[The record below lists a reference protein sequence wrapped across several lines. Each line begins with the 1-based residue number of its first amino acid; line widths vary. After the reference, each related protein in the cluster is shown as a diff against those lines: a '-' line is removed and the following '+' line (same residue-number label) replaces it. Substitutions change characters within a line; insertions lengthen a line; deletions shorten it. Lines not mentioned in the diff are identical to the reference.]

1 MNSGYLIM
9 NLAHQLKYQLN
20 QALLQEDLTVQQWAL
35 LQQLMLER
43 PLTAVQL
50 ANRLDMDKP
59 TVSGIVKRLVEKDF
73 LTKQA
78 NPTDQRS
85 QLLNL
90 TTAGQTAA
98 ITGQG
103 ISNQILD
110 AIIAPLSTEDQQLLN
125 QLLGKLIP
133 TKEQS

>member
-1 MNSGYLIM
+1 M

>member
-9 NLAHQLKYQLN
+9 NLAHQIKYQLN

-78 NPTDQRS
+78 NPADQRS

-90 TTAGQTAA
+90 TSTGQTAA
-98 ITGQG
+98 VTGQG
-103 ISNQILD
+103 ISNQIVD
-110 AIIAPLSTEDQQLLN
+110 AIMAPLSPEDQQRLN
-125 QLLGKLIP
+125 QLLGKLTP
-133 TKEQS
+133 TKE